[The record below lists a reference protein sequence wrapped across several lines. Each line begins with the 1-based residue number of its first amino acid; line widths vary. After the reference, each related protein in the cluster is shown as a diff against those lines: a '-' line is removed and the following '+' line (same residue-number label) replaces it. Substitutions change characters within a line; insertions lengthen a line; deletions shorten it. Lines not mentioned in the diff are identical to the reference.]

1 MRIDVDSQEGN
12 WNYWTE
18 KLLSRRIQFL
28 RNEKKKKNI
37 TIKYKILYPR
47 YGFWFYIIFYFP
59 SEIEIVSIDYTN
71 FLNASIFFVWKS
83 SQFVY
88 DT

>member
-28 RNEKKKKNI
+28 RNEKKKKI
-37 TIKYKILYPR
+37 
-47 YGFWFYIIFYFP
+47 
-59 SEIEIVSIDYTN
+59 
-71 FLNASIFFVWKS
+71 
-83 SQFVY
+83 
-88 DT
+88 